1 MQVIEND
8 LIKEKVYIKKLKN
21 GLTMMCIPKKN
32 TSKKYII
39 FATNYGSMD
48 DRFIVPGEENETIV
62 PDGVAHFLEHKLFEQ
77 ENGRNSLDVL
87 SSLGVNAN
95 AYTTN
100 NHTAYLYECT
110 NNFYEALD
118 EFMNYVQSPYF
129 TDENVEKEKGIINQE
144 IGMYDDQPEWKV
156 YLNALEALYVK
167 NKVKIDPTGTV
178 QTVSKINKEI
188 LYKCYNNFYKS
199 SNMVIVVSGN
209 FEAEE
214 IFKEIEKRVI
224 KEDSKEIAKKVFEE
238 EPEEVNKKLIK
249 KNMDVNIPIFM
260 LGIKY
265 KKINSINILD
275 NSIEQI
281 RKHIAVDIILDII
294 LGSGSKLYNELYD
307 EGLIFSEFSSMYEY
321 ARDYSHILIQ
331 SQSYEYEKVVD
342 RMKKQFEEFKN
353 TGFNDVDFNR
363 SKRKNYG
370 MYVREFEDVESIGN
384 NFVDSFFKG
393 INPFDFIEE
402 SKNIDKEY
410 VEKILKEDFKEDSMI
425 LSIITNK

>member
-167 NKVKIDPTGTV
+167 NKVKIDPAGTV

-260 LGIKY
+260 LGIKC